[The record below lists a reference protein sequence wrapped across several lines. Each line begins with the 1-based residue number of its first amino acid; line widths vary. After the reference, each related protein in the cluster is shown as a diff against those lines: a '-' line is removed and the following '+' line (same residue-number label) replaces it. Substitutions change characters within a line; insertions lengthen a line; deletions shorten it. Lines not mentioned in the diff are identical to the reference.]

1 MQKLFTVT
9 ACFAST
15 MLLSG
20 ALWAEDC
27 KFEKQISKQL
37 DLSTSDSLAV
47 IARAGS
53 LTITGIAGADEAMI
67 TGRVCVSEKA
77 WLEEADIETQGGG
90 QARIEVVL
98 PRIDSDWSFFKN
110 HYARLDL
117 ELVVP
122 EGTALD
128 VKDSSGSIR
137 IEGVGAI
144 VLKDS
149 SGSIKIENT
158 SGPISV
164 QDSSGSITFNDI
176 RGDVTIVA
184 DSSGS
189 INGKN
194 IEGFVLVKQDSS
206 GNIRFT
212 DVTGDFIVEKDSSGS
227 IVAKRIGGDFKVY
240 KDSGGGID
248 SEDVAGE
255 VSIPAQ

>member
-1 MQKLFTVT
+1 LAT
-9 ACFAST
+9 S
-15 MLLSG
+15 LS
-20 ALWAEDC
+20 ERSC
-27 KFEKQISKQL
+27 
-37 DLSTSDSLAV
+37 DSLAV
-47 IARAGS
+47 IARARS
-53 LTITGIAGADEAMI
+53 LVIIWSPNAHEASITGK
-67 TGRVCVSEKA
+67 VCVSKEA
-77 WLEEADIETQGGG
+77 WLEEADIETQGGD

-98 PRIDSDWSFFKN
+98 PRIDSGWSFTGN
-110 HYARLDL
+110 RYARLDL

-176 RGDVTIVA
+176 RGEVTIVA
-184 DSSGS
+184 DSSGN
-189 INGKN
+189 IDGKN
-194 IEGFVLVKQDSS
+194 IEGSVLVKQDSS
-206 GNIRFT
+206 GSIRFT
-212 DVTGDFIVEKDSSGS
+212 DVSHDFIVEKDSSGS

-248 SEDVAGE
+248 SEDVVGE
-255 VSIPAQ
+255 VSIPAR